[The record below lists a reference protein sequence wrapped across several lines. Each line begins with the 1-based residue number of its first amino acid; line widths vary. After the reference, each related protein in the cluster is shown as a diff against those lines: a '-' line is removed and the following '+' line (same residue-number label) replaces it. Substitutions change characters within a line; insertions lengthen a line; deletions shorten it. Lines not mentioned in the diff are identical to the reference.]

1 MPITVLIPALKP
13 SGQLLSV
20 IAALSAD
27 DRVNRIILVN
37 DGSPPE
43 CDAVFHAAA
52 NEPKVLALRHAANL
66 GKGAALRTGM
76 NHFLCTDISGSVL
89 VTADADGQH
98 LPADILMVGERAMN
112 TPGELVMGARG
123 FSGNVPLR
131 SRFGNNL
138 TRTVYRTIMGPTLTD
153 TQTGLRA
160 IPRPLMESLL
170 HVRINGYDFEMQM
183 LVMAARERMTIT
195 QVPIQTVYI
204 ENNRDSHFN
213 PLLDSIRIYYVFV
226 RHLSVA
232 LLSLLGDFLVFLCV
246 TIAGGSLG
254 LAMLLG
260 RVAVFAGHLLA
271 GRILGV
277 HSSAVWRR
285 QMARRALLMTCL
297 GTVAYLA
304 IGFLVKPGEWDRLL
318 PGVYAWRLVQL
329 ATTKLIVELLLA
341 AATVAFQRNGSRSNT
356 TVSPTAAPTTSAT
369 KVSNDAASLGAGA
382 P

>member
-43 CDAVFHAAA
+43 YDAVFHAAA
-52 NEPKVLALRHAANL
+52 NAPKVLALRHVLNL

-76 NHFLCTDISGSVL
+76 NHFLCSDISDSVL

-98 LPADILMVGERAMN
+98 LPADILKVGERAMN

-123 FSGNVPLR
+123 FSGDVPLR

-138 TRTVYRTIMGPTLTD
+138 TRGVYRTIMGPSLTD

-183 LVMAARERMTIT
+183 LVMAARERITIT
-195 QVPIQTVYI
+195 QVPIATVYI

-213 PLLDSIRIYYVFV
+213 PLLDSVRIYYVFV
-226 RHLSVA
+226 RHLSVT
-232 LLSLLGDFLVFLCV
+232 LLSLLGDFLVFVWMLA
-246 TIAGGSLG
+246 AGTGLG
-254 LAMLLG
+254 FAMLLG
-260 RVAVFAGHLLA
+260 RLAVFGAHLIA

-277 HSSAVWRR
+277 QSQPAWRSR
-285 QMARRALLMTCL
+285 MARQALLMAGLGAAAYLSIGVLVHWFTWSAIAAKL
-297 GTVAYLA
+297 LVEVILVAGTVAL
-304 IGFLVKPGEWDRLL
+304 
-318 PGVYAWRLVQL
+318 
-329 ATTKLIVELLLA
+329 
-341 AATVAFQRNGSRSNT
+341 QRNSSSAGSSEPASVAN
-356 TVSPTAAPTTSAT
+356 A
-369 KVSNDAASLGAGA
+369 KVSNDAASLGAGV

>member
-20 IAALSAD
+20 ISALSVDA
-27 DRVNRIILVN
+27 RVNRIILVN
-37 DGSPPE
+37 DGSPAT
-43 CDAVFHAAA
+43 CDAVFEVAVKD
-52 NEPKVLALRHAANL
+52 PKVVVLRHALNL

-76 NHFLCTDISGSVL
+76 NHFLCTDTSNSVL

-98 LPADILMVGERAMN
+98 LRADILTVGERAMH

-138 TRTVYRTIMGPTLTD
+138 TRTVYRTIMGPSLTD

-183 LVMAARERMTIT
+183 LVMAARERMIIT

-232 LLSLLGDFLVFLCV
+232 LLSLLGDFVVFAWMLA
-246 TIAGGSLG
+246 AGTGLG
-254 LAMLLG
+254 FAMLLG
-260 RVAVFAGHLLA
+260 RMAVLGAHLIA
-271 GRILGV
+271 GRILGL
-277 HSSAVWRR
+277 HPEPAWRSR
-285 QMARRALLMTCL
+285 MARQALLMAGLGAVAYLSISILVTRYGWNAL
-297 GTVAYLA
+297 ASKLLVEVTLLAGTVALQRSSTSSGSANPSSLA
-304 IGFLVKPGEWDRLL
+304 N
-318 PGVYAWRLVQL
+318 A
-329 ATTKLIVELLLA
+329 
-341 AATVAFQRNGSRSNT
+341 
-356 TVSPTAAPTTSAT
+356 

>member
-1 MPITVLIPALKP
+1 MPITVLIPALMP

-20 IAALSAD
+20 VSALSAD

-37 DGSPPE
+37 DGSGQKYE
-43 CDAVFHAAA
+43 EVFEAAA
-52 NEPKVLALRHAANL
+52 KDHKVVLLRHAANL

-76 NHFLCTDISGSVL
+76 NHFLCTDTANSVL

-98 LPADILMVGERAMN
+98 LPVDILKVGERAMQ
-112 TPGELVMGARG
+112 TPAELVLGSRG
-123 FSGNVPLR
+123 FSGDVPLR
-131 SRFGNNL
+131 SRFGNTL
-138 TRTVYRTIMGPTLTD
+138 TRSVYQGLMGPCLTD

-160 IPRPLMESLL
+160 IPRSLMVSLL

-195 QVPIQTVYI
+195 QVPIATVYI

-226 RHLSVA
+226 RHLSVM
-232 LLSLLGDFLVFLCV
+232 LLSLLGDFLVFLCA

-254 LAMLLG
+254 LAMVLG
-260 RVAVFAGHLLA
+260 RAAVFVGHLIA
-271 GRILGV
+271 GRILGL
-277 HSSAVWRR
+277 HLRSDWGRR
-285 QMARRALLMTCL
+285 LARLALLLGCL

-304 IGFLVKPGEWDRLL
+304 IGFVAHTPDNWERLL
-318 PGVYAWRLVQL
+318 PGVHAWTLVKL
-329 ATTKLIVELLLA
+329 AITKLFVELMLL
-341 AATVAFQRNGSRSNT
+341 AATVAFQRNSASGEHSVLAPAPANGPQKVGSE
-356 TVSPTAAPTTSAT
+356 
-369 KVSNDAASLGAGA
+369 AASLGGT

>member
-20 IAALSAD
+20 VAALSAD
-27 DRVNRIILVN
+27 ARVNRIILVN
-37 DGSPPE
+37 DGSPAS
-43 CDAVFHAAA
+43 CDAVF
-52 NEPKVLALRHAANL
+52 EVVVKDPKVALLRHVLNL

-76 NHFLCTDISGSVL
+76 NHFLCTDTSNSVL

-98 LPADILMVGERAMN
+98 LPADILKVGERAMQ
-112 TPGELVMGARG
+112 TPDELVMGARG

-138 TRTVYRTIMGPTLTD
+138 TRGVYRTIMGPSLTD

-226 RHLSVA
+226 RHLSVK

-254 LAMLLG
+254 LAMFLG
-260 RVAVFAGHLLA
+260 RAAVLAGHLVA
-271 GRILGV
+271 ARILGV
-277 HSSAVWRR
+277 HSSPEWRR
-285 QMARRALLMTCL
+285 QMGRRALLMACL

-304 IGFLVKPGEWDRLL
+304 IGFLAPTGEWDRLL
-318 PGVYAWRLVQL
+318 PGVYAWVLVKL
-329 ATTKLIVELLLA
+329 AITKLFVELVLMG
-341 AATVAFQRNGSRSNT
+341 ATVAFQRRSSRSNT
-356 TVSPTAAPTTSAT
+356 TGSAIDAA
-369 KVSNDAASLGAGA
+369 KVSDAQTSLGVGA

>member
-20 IAALSAD
+20 VAALSAD

-37 DGSPPE
+37 DGSPSE
-43 CDAVFHAAA
+43 CDAIFESVVQDA
-52 NEPKVLALRHAANL
+52 KVILLTHSANL

-76 NHFLCTDISGSVL
+76 NHFLCTDTSNSVL

-98 LPADILMVGERAMN
+98 LPVDILRVGARAME
-112 TPGELVMGARG
+112 TPDELVLGSRG
-123 FSGNVPLR
+123 FSGDVPLR
-131 SRFGNNL
+131 SRFGNTL
-138 TRTVYRTIMGPTLTD
+138 TRTVYCGLMGPSLTD

-160 IPRPLMESLL
+160 IPRSLMASLL

-183 LVMAARERMTIT
+183 LVMAARDRMTIT
-195 QVPIQTVYI
+195 QVPIATVYI

-226 RHLSVA
+226 RHLSVQ

-246 TIAGGSLG
+246 IIGGGSLG
-254 LAMLLG
+254 LAMVLG
-260 RVAVFAGHLLA
+260 RAAVFAGHVVA

-277 HSSAVWRR
+277 HSKAAWRQ
-285 QMARRALLMTCL
+285 QMGRRALLMACL
-297 GTVAYLA
+297 GMVAYLA
-304 IGFLVKPGEWDRLL
+304 IGFLVNPDDWARLL
-318 PGVYAWRLVQL
+318 PGVDALMLVKL
-329 ATTKLIVELLLA
+329 AVTKLFVELGLL
-341 AATVAFQRNGSRSNT
+341 AATVAFQRNNSS
-356 TVSPTAAPTTSAT
+356 SSEPAASLPIAGEPKVTSE
-369 KVSNDAASLGAGA
+369 AASLGAGA